1 MKTFRRILVATDLS
15 PASVPAVEEAM
26 GLASKEGAN
35 LIIAHVYEPP
45 TPTGVSPEGYVPPNV
60 YDEWDETLRNE
71 ALLGLQPLVEKARQ
85 QGLAAEPLVL
95 RGVPYAAI
103 AEAAR
108 SVGADLVVLG
118 THGRTGVQR
127 LLLGSVAAKV
137 ISTAPCPVLT
147 VRAAA

>member
-1 MKTFRRILVATDLS
+1 
-15 PASVPAVEEAM
+15 
-26 GLASKEGAN
+26 
-35 LIIAHVYEPP
+35 
-45 TPTGVSPEGYVPPNV
+45 
-60 YDEWDETLRNE
+60 
-71 ALLGLQPLVEKARQ
+71 LVEKARQ